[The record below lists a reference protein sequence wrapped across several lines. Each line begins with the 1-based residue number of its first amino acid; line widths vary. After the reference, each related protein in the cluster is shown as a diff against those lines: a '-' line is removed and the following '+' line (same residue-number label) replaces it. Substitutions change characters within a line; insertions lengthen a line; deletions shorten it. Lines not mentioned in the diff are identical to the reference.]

1 MRVQGLI
8 TVVICVLTSV
18 GAVLSKELY
27 WGYVLLVTPLIY
39 EKKYLASTALLSVA
53 FAQTLQW
60 PFWISLALSFN
71 FGLNK

>member
-1 MRVQGLI
+1 
-8 TVVICVLTSV
+8 
-18 GAVLSKELY
+18 
-27 WGYVLLVTPLIY
+27 VTPLIY

-71 FGLNK
+71 FGLNKVQ